1 MEEFSMKKLTLLS
14 MLAVLVLGAA
24 LLTHVQASNGK
35 EQPLATPRQNQD
47 EPFTC
52 SNRTLDGVYGIS
64 ISGTRPAPPPASG
77 TPNYIPGTMEQ
88 VIGVDTRTFD
98 GHGNFT
104 QVSNEKG
111 SLSGIVAANSAVH
124 GTYTLNADCS
134 GTTTITVPGL
144 PFPVVLDIVVVN
156 HGNEFRGI
164 VASPQPVMVSSN
176 GRKVD

>member
-1 MEEFSMKKLTLLS
+1 MKKLTLLS
-14 MLAVLVLGAA
+14 MLLVLVLGAA

-77 TPNYIPGTMEQ
+77 TPNYIPGTIEQ

-111 SLSGIVAANSAVH
+111 SLSGIVANSTVH

-134 GTTTITVPGL
+134 GTTTIIVPGL